1 MFFTTTKEEIQRL
14 NDEQARE
21 LVARLCQA
29 EVLKNGYDTSLVTW
43 GGDQRAADG
52 GVDVRVTFP
61 VDTQHTS
68 DWLKRK
74 EKVAIQVKAVKSF
87 AVSDIKKEM
96 GSDNHIPMLQ
106 SLSDSGSYI
115 IISTKS
121 STADSSLEKNLT
133 AMKDALS
140 EFSISNVETDF
151 YDARRVADW
160 VNEHPAVF
168 VWVKKELGQP
178 ISGWKP
184 YGAWAYH
191 ESDVTAEY
199 ILDDKAKLITP
210 SSEAVSILGG
220 INILR
225 QALRKS
231 EAVRLVGLSGVG
243 KTRLVQALFDERI
256 NTKEPCIEK
265 EFVIYGDISDALEPQ
280 PQLMLE
286 SILENKSRSILII
299 DNCGSELHGKLVE
312 LLKKYGNQGVSLLT
326 IEYDIREDL
335 PDHTACYRLESS
347 SNSVIEKFIRNKFAQ
362 LSELDV
368 QKIVEFSD
376 GNARVAYAL
385 ANTAQQSG
393 ELAQLKNNEL
403 FNRLFHQKHDPNN
416 LDLLITAKYAS
427 LVYSF
432 NVDDEELE
440 TLARLAGFP
449 AKAFRANLN
458 ELTRRGLLQSRGCWR
473 AVLPHAIANNLAKLV
488 LDDLGT
494 SELVSILTHKNKRFA
509 RSFSRR
515 LGYLHESRVAQDL
528 VRKLLTPSGK
538 LYLLES
544 LSDDEKVM
552 VTNLAPVAP
561 DAMLCCLESAVNR
574 PAFLSDADD
583 FGQWKTT
590 LLHFAY
596 DAELFNRVLTLLVL
610 LSFSSTTVQTKNNE
624 FSDITGL
631 FSFVLSGTEA
641 PPEVRLAAIQ
651 SLIDNQESNKV
662 ALGFA
667 CFKTALHYGHFTS
680 SFWSFDFGARS
691 RTYGWKPKDKR
702 DYVRWY
708 VPLLDYLSQLIRD
721 DRHSKMAIDLLI
733 DCFYELY
740 QLQIIRNK
748 VLEIA
753 DFLDASSHFPSLLS
767 VLKHTLHWQKD
778 QLTES
783 DKNVLIALMNKLSPQ
798 TEIDALRYLLCVKK
812 RHFYDDEGERLDYE
826 NIHNEMV
833 NQGKVFACRNDWYDL
848 LPCML
853 SDDVSYYIHDFG
865 WGLAQAHNNPMD
877 LLGILLRKAEE
888 ARNESVNLDTRIVD
902 GILRGWNEKTPEA
915 VDVFLESIHEDSVWS
930 SYFIRW
936 QLEIKPYDTDKAYER
951 LLRKADEATDSHE
964 LMAFTGLS
972 SGCRL
977 HDYSTEQLLALSR
990 VIMSK
995 PSGLSVVLDI
1005 WYMAVYCA
1013 KEKDSSYQSE
1023 LKLSAQH
1030 LLEQLNWSAI
1040 EKYGNDGHHL
1050 LDVMDYAYHDLGANE
1065 QIEKT
1070 IQHFV
1075 EHMIVSD
1082 WVVISALAN
1091 YLFYFMERFPQAT
1104 LDNLYAQQTHEN
1116 FKRVIS
1122 TLTSGF
1128 VRQERSFNYDV
1139 EVIMNWCQGEH
1150 QKLMLIASM
1159 FRLFKIKGDTFVDED
1174 SSLIEPVSLALLRA
1188 ASMHRDLLEKVFE
1201 SFSPNHWSGSRAN
1214 IMEKRMQ
1221 LFDGVD
1227 LSSHP
1232 ELHRFWLEQRS
1243 LIAGW
1248 IEQELK
1254 QELAKNKRESETF
1267 E

>member
-29 EVLKNGYDTSLVTW
+29 EVLKNGYDISLVTW
-43 GGDQRAADG
+43 GGDQRSPDG

-61 VDTQHTS
+61 VNTQHTS

-74 EKVAIQVKAVKSF
+74 EKVTIQVKAVKSF

-133 AMKDALS
+133 AMKDALAALN
-140 EFSISNVETDF
+140 ISNVETDF

-168 VWVKKELGQP
+168 VWVKKVLGQP

-191 ESDVTAEY
+191 ESDVMAEY
-199 ILDDKAKLITP
+199 ILDEKAKLTTP
-210 SSEAVSILGG
+210 TAQVVPILDG

-256 NTKEPCIEK
+256 ETEEPCIEK
-265 EFVIYGDISDALEPQ
+265 EFVIYGDVSDPLEPQ
-280 PQLMLE
+280 PQSMLE
-286 SILENKSRSILII
+286 SLLIKKSRVILVV
-299 DNCGSELHGKLVE
+299 DNCGTELHNNLTQ
-312 LLKKYGNQGVSLLT
+312 LLTKHPNNKVSLLT
-326 IEYDIREDL
+326 VEYDIRDDQ
-335 PDHTACYRLESS
+335 PDHTVCYRLESS
-347 SNSVIEKFIRNKFAQ
+347 SDKVIETFISNRFSL
-362 LSELDV
+362 LSHLDV

-393 ELAQLKNNEL
+393 ELAQLKNDEL
-403 FNRLFHQKHDPNN
+403 FNRLFHQKHDSNN
-416 LDLLITAKYAS
+416 RDLLTTAKYAS

-458 ELTRRGLLQSRGCWR
+458 ELTRRGLLQLRGCWR

-488 LDDLGT
+488 LDDLGA
-494 SELVSILTHKNKRFA
+494 SGLVSILTHKNKRFV

-515 LGYLHESRVAQDL
+515 LGYLHESKVAHDL
-528 VRKLLTPSGK
+528 VKNLLATSGK

-561 DAMLCCLESAVNR
+561 DAMLCCLEAAVCR
-574 PAFLSDADD
+574 DAFCTQAVSNDD
-583 FGQWKTT
+583 WNN
-590 LLHFAY
+590 LLFKLAY
-596 DAELFNRVLTLLVL
+596 DHALFGRAARLLTDSSLDGLDELSHLFT
-610 LSFSSTTVQTKNNE
+610 
-624 FSDITGL
+624 IT
-631 FSFVLSGTEA
+631 LSGTEA
-641 PPEVRLAAIQ
+641 TPQQRFALLNEWMDSSDQRLQ
-651 SLIDNQESNKV
+651 R
-662 ALGFA
+662 LGFSCLEQSFRFGA
-667 CFKTALHYGHFTS
+667 FS
-680 SFWSFDFGARS
+680 SSMNFDFGARK
-691 RTYGWKPKDKR
+691 RTYGWEPKTDS
-702 DYVRWY
+702 DLLSWY
-708 VPLLDYLSQLIRD
+708 QPLLTLMDALCRNNKYKSEIRTLFLNSFFDLWDIRVLQASLKNSFLLFAENNVWLEGFAKIQDILYFRKKELNDEDIAFFQSLLTIVEPKTDFDQLTLLLCSERPFKASDISDQEQISQI
-721 DRHSKMAIDLLI
+721 K
-733 DCFYELY
+733 
-740 QLQIIRNK
+740 
-748 VLEIA
+748 EIA
-753 DFLDASSHFPSLLS
+753 MQWAVKPQWLTLLSCLLSAKANNVYHFGYGIACVYKDMETLLNIIKTTLLAEVSNPSLLFVHGLVS
-767 VLKHTLHWQKD
+767 GW
-778 QLTES
+778 S
-783 DKNVLIALMNKLSPQ
+783 D
-798 TEIDALRYLLCVKK
+798 T
-812 RHFYDDEGERLDYE
+812 H
-826 NIHNEMV
+826 
-833 NQGKVFACRNDWYDL
+833 
-848 LPCML
+848 
-853 SDDVSYYIHDFG
+853 
-865 WGLAQAHNNPMD
+865 
-877 LLGILLRKAEE
+877 
-888 ARNESVNLDTRIVD
+888 
-902 GILRGWNEKTPEA
+902 PEA
-915 VDVFLESIHEDSVWS
+915 VDTFLDAAMVDDFWTRHLISL
-930 SYFIRW
+930 
-936 QLEIKPYDTDKAYER
+936 QLTIKPFRVNTAYER
-951 LLRKADEATDSHE
+951 LLRKAEAATDSHE
-964 LMAFTGLS
+964 LMAFKGLGN
-972 SGCRL
+972 GCRL
-977 HDYSTEQLLALSR
+977 HDYSTEQLLSLSK
-990 VIMSK
+990 VIMDK

-1005 WYMAVYCA
+1005 WYMAVFCA

-1023 LKLSAQH
+1023 LKLSAQQ
-1030 LLEQLNWSAI
+1030 LLSNLNWSAM
-1040 EKYGNDGHHL
+1040 KHGNNSHHL
-1050 LDVMDYAYHDLGANE
+1050 LDVMDYAYQGVSNSEL
-1065 QIEKT
+1065 
-1070 IQHFV
+1070 
-1075 EHMIVSD
+1075 IVSTIKCFYCSN
-1082 WVVISALAN
+1082 VKIITSAFVN
-1091 YLFYFMERFPQAT
+1091 CFFYFIERFPQTA
-1104 LDNLYAQQTHEN
+1104 LDIIYDNRDQEEL
-1116 FKRVIS
+1116 S
-1122 TLTSGF
+1122 LLTSALKTSHI
-1128 VRQERSFNYDV
+1128 QYERNFDYDV
-1139 EVIMNWCQGEH
+1139 DTIMAWCNSEH
-1150 QKLMLIASM
+1150 DKFLFVASL
-1159 FRLFKIKGDTFVDED
+1159 FKLFKINDDTFYGGEESV
-1174 SSLIEPVSLALLRA
+1174 IEPVSLALLRA

-1227 LSSHP
+1227 LSSHL

-1254 QELAKNKRESETF
+1254 QELAQNKRESETF

>member
-1 MFFTTTKEEIQRL
+1 MFLTIAKEEIQLL

-43 GGDQRAADG
+43 GGDQRAPDG
-52 GVDVRVTFP
+52 GVDVRVNFP
-61 VDTQHTS
+61 VNSKHRS

-133 AMKDALS
+133 AMKDALA

-191 ESDVTAEY
+191 ESDMTAEY

-225 QALRKS
+225 QALRQS
-231 EAVRLVGLSGVG
+231 EPVRLVGLSGVG

-256 NTKEPCIEK
+256 ETEAFCSEK
-265 EFVIYGDISDALEPQ
+265 ECVIYADISDALEPQ

-286 SILENKSRSILII
+286 SILEKKSRSILIV

-312 LLKKYGNQGVSLLT
+312 LLKKSGNQGVSLLT

-335 PDHTACYRLESS
+335 PDHTVCYRLESS
-347 SNSVIEKFIRNKFAQ
+347 SDKVIERFISNRFSL
-362 LSELDV
+362 LSHLDV

-385 ANTAQQSG
+385 ANTAQESG

-416 LDLLITAKYAS
+416 RDLLITAKYAS

-432 NVDDEELE
+432 NSDNEELE
-440 TLARLAGFP
+440 SL
-449 AKAFRANLN
+449 ANLSGQSVRDFRLN
-458 ELTRRGLLQSRGCWR
+458 LAELARRGLLQSRGCWR

-488 LDDLGT
+488 LEDLSS
-494 SELVSILTHKNKRFA
+494 SELSSIFTHENKRFV

-515 LGYLHESRVAQDL
+515 LGYLHESKVAQDL
-528 VRKLLTPSGK
+528 VKNLLAPSGK

-552 VTNLAPVAP
+552 VTNLAPVAL
-561 DAMLCCLESAVNR
+561 DAMLCCLESAVKR

-590 LLHFAY
+590 LLHLAY

-610 LSFSSTTVQTKNNE
+610 LSFSSTTVQTKKNE

-641 PPEVRLAAIQ
+641 MPEARLAAIQ

-667 CFKTALHYGHFTS
+667 CLKTALHYGHFTS

-691 RTYGWKPKDKR
+691 RTYGWEPKDQS

-721 DRHSKMAIDLLI
+721 DRHSEMAIDLLI

-753 DFLDASSHFPSLLS
+753 DSLDTSSHFSSLLS
-767 VLKHTLHWQKD
+767 VLKHTLHWRKD
-778 QLTES
+778 QLTELE
-783 DKNVLIALMNKLSPQ
+783 KNALMALINKLSPQ
-798 TEIDALRYLLCVKK
+798 TEIDALRYLLCVKN
-812 RHFYDDEGERLDYE
+812 RHFYDDEGERLNYE
-826 NIHNEMV
+826 NIHNEIV
-833 NQGKVFACRNDWYDL
+833 NKGKVFANRNDWYDL
-848 LPCML
+848 IPCML
-853 SDDVSYYIHDFG
+853 SDDVSYHIHYFG
-865 WGLAQAHNNPMD
+865 WGLGQAHNNPMD
-877 LLGILLRKAEE
+877 LLGVVLRKAEE

-915 VDVFLESIHEDSVWS
+915 LDEFLESIHEDSVWS

-936 QLEIKPYDTDKAYER
+936 QLDVKPYDTDKAYER
-951 LLRKADEATDSHE
+951 LLKKAEAATDSHE
-964 LMAFTGLS
+964 LMAFKGLGN
-972 SGCRL
+972 GCRL
-977 HDYSTEQLLALSR
+977 QDYSTEQLLALSR
-990 VIMSK
+990 AIMSK
-995 PSGLSVVLDI
+995 PSGLGVVLDV

-1013 KEKDSSYQSE
+1013 KDKDADYQSE

-1040 EKYGNDGHHL
+1040 ENGNDGHHL

-1065 QIEKT
+1065 QIENT

-1075 EHMIVSD
+1075 EHMMVSD
-1082 WVVISALAN
+1082 WIEFSALPN
-1091 YLFYFMERFPQAT
+1091 CLFYFMERFPQAT
-1104 LDNLYAQQTHEN
+1104 LDHLYAQQTHEN

-1159 FRLFKIKGDTFVDED
+1159 FRLFKIKGDTFVEED
-1174 SSLIEPVSLALLRA
+1174 SSLIEPVALALLRA
-1188 ASMHRDLLEKVFE
+1188 ASMHRDVLEKVFE

-1232 ELHRFWLEQRS
+1232 ELCHFWLEQRGKILES
-1243 LIAGW
+1243 INFERQR
-1248 IEQELK
+1248 EQE
-1254 QELAKNKRESETF
+1254 RHRHESETF